1 MVSKHHPS
9 EEASAQ
15 YSSWLHG
22 RADTQNSAAPS
33 RLRKGSTL
41 SSMFAKEIWKK
52 CSLSERYC
60 SLGVAEHAPSA
71 RENRL
76 QGPPWHTA
84 APRESVIGQY
94 PPYASKPSTIPDSH
108 HVK

>member
-1 MVSKHHPS
+1 MSP
-9 EEASAQ
+9 SAQ
-15 YSSWLHG
+15 YSSQLHG
-22 RADTQNSAAPS
+22 RADILKSAAPS
-33 RLRKGSTL
+33 WLRKGSTF

-52 CSLSERYC
+52 CSLSECYC
-60 SLGVAEHAPSA
+60 SLRVAEHAPPA

-94 PPYASKPSTIPDSH
+94 PPYASKPTTIPDSH